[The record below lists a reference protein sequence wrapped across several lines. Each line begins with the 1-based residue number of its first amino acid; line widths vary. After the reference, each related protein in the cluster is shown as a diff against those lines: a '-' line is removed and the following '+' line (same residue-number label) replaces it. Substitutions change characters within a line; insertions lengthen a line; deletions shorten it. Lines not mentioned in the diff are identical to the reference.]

1 MTWVTT
7 IAQNTSTALLPEPAS
22 ENAASTDWMFMFIW
36 YLSAFFFV
44 LIIALMVIFAWRYRR
59 RHPEQQPTGRAT
71 HSTALELAWGL
82 PPLVIVIFIFWVSLG
97 GFMEFSVPHANAKR
111 IDVRAWRWAWEFQYT
126 LPEGGAYRDPI
137 LHIPV
142 DTPIELVMTSDDV
155 IHSLFIPAF
164 RIKKDTVPGKY
175 NRIWF
180 TADTPGTYDLYCTE
194 YCGTSHSAMVSKVV
208 VHEPGG
214 YEKWLAEASRAA
226 FAELPDDLYNEWLQ
240 IDSDEAHAEFVEKLK
255 TAEIEGVGA
264 DELVSMAEKL
274 KPAYIEGEAL
284 YKKKGCSQC
293 HSLDG
298 SPGTGPTWQGLWMK
312 TRVFTDG
319 GEATADE
326 NYLAEAILYPK
337 KTIVSGY
344 NNVMPEYPGD
354 PTEVRTKR
362 EVDAIIQ
369 FIRSLEE

>member
-1 MTWVTT
+1 MNWALT
-7 IAQNTSTALLPEPAS
+7 IANLGRPLPEAAS
-22 ENAASTDWMFMFIW
+22 ENAASTDWMFLFIW

-44 LIIALMVIFAWRYRR
+44 LIIALMLFFAFRYRR
-59 RHPEQQPTGRAT
+59 KHPEQEATGTAT
-71 HSTALELAWGL
+71 HSTFLELAWGL
-82 PPLVIVIFIFWVSLG
+82 PPLFIVIFIFWVSLG
-97 GFMEFSVPHANAKR
+97 GYMQFSVPMANAKR
-111 IDVRAWRWAWEFQYT
+111 IDVRAWRWAWEFTYQ
-126 LPEGGAYRDPI
+126 LPEGGTYGDPQ

-180 TADTPGTYDLYCTE
+180 KADKPGTYDLYCTE
-194 YCGTSHSAMVSKVV
+194 YCGTSHSAMLSTVV
-208 VHEPGG
+208 VHEAGG

-226 FAELPDDLYNEWLQ
+226 FAELDDERYAEWLK
-240 IDSDEAHAEFVEKLK
+240 IDSAEAHDQFVEKLNVS
-255 TAEIEGVGA
+255 G
-264 DELVSMAEKL
+264 DEALVKIAEKL
-274 KPAYIEGEAL
+274 KPAFIEGEAL

-298 SPGTGPTWQGLWMK
+298 TPGSGPSWKGLWGK
-312 TRVFTDG
+312 TRVFQDG
-319 GEATADE
+319 GEAVADE
-326 NYLAEAILYPK
+326 NYLTEAILYPK
-337 KTIVSGY
+337 KHVVSGY

-354 PTEVRTKR
+354 PQEVRTKR

-369 FIRSLEE
+369 FIRSLDE